1 MQFHFKNFK
10 KRFSAFKFSPKL
22 WDKPARTALGPFL
35 RLWPTQT
42 FSALGSSMTSFALV
56 IWAYEQS
63 GSALSTALL
72 SICSYA
78 PYVLLSIFDGGLSD
92 RWNKKATMLICD
104 AAAALS
110 TVGVLVLLS
119 TDALCVWCVGAVLGW
134 LPIPLGYLLDGAL
147 IDTAF
152 EPFMAVQTPESLFCC
167 LFGTGKGSGARFC
180 FLSSASSASPFFSAS
195 AAASLSAGWKRTTK
209 IKKLNQTTNIT

>member
-35 RLWPTQT
+35 RLWSTQT

-63 GSALSTALL
+63 GSALT
-72 SICSYA
+72 
-78 PYVLLSIFDGGLSD
+78 
-92 RWNKKATMLICD
+92 
-104 AAAALS
+104 

-134 LPIPLGYLLDGAL
+134 LPIPLMNANLDVLFRTHIPVKMQGRVYAARNSLQFFTIPLGYLLGGAL
-147 IDTAF
+147 VDTVF
-152 EPFMAVQTPESLFCC
+152 EPFMAAQTPESLFCC
-167 LFGTGKGSGARFC
+167 LFGTDKGSGAAFLFLVLGFLGVAICLC
-180 FLSSASSASPFFSAS
+180 FRRSKPICGLEAND
-195 AAASLSAGWKRTTK
+195 KD
-209 IKKLNQTTNIT
+209 

>member
-1 MQFHFKNFK
+1 MQFHFKNFR

-35 RLWPTQT
+35 RLWSTQT

-63 GSALSTALL
+63 GSALST
-72 SICSYA
+72 
-78 PYVLLSIFDGGLSD
+78 
-92 RWNKKATMLICD
+92 
-104 AAAALS
+104 
-110 TVGVLVLLS
+110 
-119 TDALCVWCVGAVLGW
+119 DALCVWCVGAVLGW
-134 LPIPLGYLLDGAL
+134 LPIPLMNANLDVLFRTHIPVKMQGRVYAARNSLQFFTIPLGYLLGGAL
-147 IDTAF
+147 VDTVF

-209 IKKLNQTTNIT
+209 IKKLNQTTNTEYFKYDS

>member
-1 MQFHFKNFK
+1 MQFHFKNFR

-35 RLWPTQT
+35 RLWSTQT

-63 GSALSTALL
+63 GSALST
-72 SICSYA
+72 
-78 PYVLLSIFDGGLSD
+78 G
-92 RWNKKATMLICD
+92 
-104 AAAALS
+104 
-110 TVGVLVLLS
+110 GVLVLLS

-134 LPIPLGYLLDGAL
+134 LPIPLMNANLDVLFRTHIPVKMQGCVYAARNSLQFFTIPLGYLLGGAL
-147 IDTAF
+147 VDTVF
-152 EPFMAVQTPESLFCC
+152 EPFMAAQTPESLFCC
-167 LFGTGKGSGARFC
+167 LFGTGKGSGAA
-180 FLSSASSASPFFSAS
+180 FLFLVPASSASPFASAS

-209 IKKLNQTTNIT
+209 IKKLNQTTNTEYFKYDS